1 MRIAIGSWRREM
13 MKTIAY
19 FGRLG
24 AIGVAVMALLA
35 AGIFLCP
42 QARGQSSSSVPA
54 ELLYVAD
61 SNGST
66 PDEHGQVLVID
77 PQKRAVV
84 KTYPTRS
91 HPDIALSPDGKRLY
105 LAYYFDPHDKD
116 GQPHGEVGKLDVID
130 TSSWTVV
137 ASANHSEWA
146 GMGPAYDSSL
156 ALSND
161 GHWLYM
167 YVSMG
172 ALNAPPSE
180 GVAVFDTTIN
190 KFLPDIVSLPGCGA
204 AVLVPWTSGIGL
216 SVVCSYSSNVRSV
229 QFNTAGVPGTRV
241 PMGVA
246 IPNRHQGAT
255 RFYQPGDN
263 AAYMSGDKELTV
275 VMGDG
280 RFARLNLTTG
290 GVVQEGAV
298 QFSQP
303 LIATAATTGA
313 GAYDAQ
319 GRYVSSRLIQ
329 GSQGKIFSVLA
340 RNDRI
345 FHAADAIAALDA
357 KTLQQIALIQP
368 GYLFWNAVLSV
379 DGKRLYLISADA
391 DRTGKSLNGN
401 IHILNSADGSE
412 MGEITGVGTTP
423 TILVPSP

>member
-1 MRIAIGSWRREM
+1 MRIAIGLWRRKR
-13 MKTIAY
+13 MKSIAY
-19 FGRLG
+19 CGRHCARGL
-24 AIGVAVMALLA
+24 AVGALLA

-42 QARGQSSSSVPA
+42 RARGQSSSVPA

-66 PDEHGQVLVID
+66 PDEHAQVLVVD

-84 KTYPTRS
+84 KIYPTRS
-91 HPDIALSPDGKRLY
+91 HPDIVLSPDGKRLY

-116 GQPHGEVGKLDVID
+116 GQPHGEVGRLDVID
-130 TSSWTVV
+130 TSTWTVV
-137 ASANHSEWA
+137 ASASHSEWA
-146 GMGPAYDSSL
+146 GMGPAYDSSM

-190 KFLPDIVSLPGCGA
+190 KFLADIVSLPGCGA
-204 AVLVPWTSGIGL
+204 AVLAPWTSSTGL
-216 SVVCSYSSNVRSV
+216 SVVCSYSSNVRNV
-229 QFNTAGVPGTRV
+229 QFNANGVPGTRV
-241 PMGVA
+241 PSGIA

-263 AAYMSGDKELTV
+263 AAFMSGDKELTV
-275 VMGDG
+275 IMGDS
-280 RFARLNLTTG
+280 RFAKLNLGTG
-290 GVVQEGAV
+290 GVLQEGTI

-303 LIATAATTGA
+303 LIPAGTPAGA
-313 GAYDAQ
+313 GAYDVK

-329 GSQGKIFSVLA
+329 ESQGKMFLVLA

-345 FHAADAIAALDA
+345 FHAADAIAVVDA
-357 KTLQQIALIQP
+357 KTLQQISLFQP

-391 DRTGKSLNGN
+391 DSTGKTLNGN
-401 IHILNSADGSE
+401 IHVLNSADGSE
-412 MGEITGVGTTP
+412 IEEITGVGTTP
-423 TILVPSP
+423 TILIPSP